1 MSDGGARKCAAKG
14 RCEVKMP
21 DFGYG
26 VWRWGD
32 VDPSGL
38 AIDLDDAKKMLR
50 EGNIEGEVRDAKGN
64 VVFRYEPK
72 KPLPQRVEEAKLRLR
87 RAEHALKNAEYDLRT
102 RRAELDR
109 LTALQES
116 KAGTKTSD
124 EGGMPLFAGKDGA
137 K

>member
-1 MSDGGARKCAAKG
+1 M
-14 RCEVKMP
+14 KMP

-50 EGNIEGEVRDAKGN
+50 EGNVEGEVRDAKGN
-64 VVFRYEPK
+64 VVFVYQPK
-72 KPLPQRVEEAKLRLR
+72 KPLAERVEAAARHMR
-87 RAEHALKNAEYDLRT
+87 RAEVALDSAKH
-102 RRAELDR
+102 ELHWRINEWKR

-116 KAGTKTSD
+116 KAGTKSPD
-124 EGGMPLFAGKDGA
+124 EGGLPLFARKDGA